1 MLSLLYYI
9 FTLLQLT
16 FFFLLSLLALIVLF
30 PFDKPRRVIH
40 ELSRAICMTWWYTP
54 FTWRRTITGLEH
66 IDKKQPYVIVINH
79 NSMVDIV
86 SLYFL
91 PLNFRWVSK
100 REVFRIPYIGQ
111 LLLIHGDIAI
121 DRGRGADSMRRVV
134 EDGKLW
140 VSRGVSIAMF
150 PEGTRSKDGEI
161 HRFKQGAFA
170 LAKEAGVPIL
180 PVVMD
185 GTTNVLK
192 PNKLFNWRHHLKVS
206 VLEPI
211 SAAEVAEKSAS
222 ELAEMSRTVMVERL
236 AEMRKGE

>member
-16 FFFLLSLLALIVLF
+16 FFFVLSFLALILLF
-30 PFDKPRRVIH
+30 PFDKSRRVIH

-66 IDKKQPYVIVINH
+66 INKKQPYVIVINH
-79 NSMVDIV
+79 NSMVDIL

-100 REVFRIPYIGQ
+100 KEVFRMPYIGQ

-121 DRGRGADSMRRVV
+121 DRKRGADSMRRVV

-150 PEGTRSKDGEI
+150 PEGTRSKDGNM

-170 LAKEAGVPIL
+170 LAKEAGVAIL

-185 GTTNVLK
+185 GTTNVLR
-192 PNKLFNWRHHLKVS
+192 PNKLFNWRHHLQVS
-206 VLEPI
+206 ALEPI
-211 SAAEVAEKSAS
+211 SAEDVASKSVAELSDMAFKAM
-222 ELAEMSRTVMVERL
+222 EARL
-236 AEMRKGE
+236 AEMRENR